1 MKAFI
6 LVIAI
11 ITNSDSDVKLQV
23 FNTYEACLSAQEHI
37 LHLNDLIK
45 DKTRQQ
51 IYTHCIEQ

>member
-23 FNTYEACLSAQEHI
+23 FNSYESCLSAREHV
-37 LHLNDLIK
+37 LKLNDVIK

-51 IYTHCIEQ
+51 IYAHCIEQ